1 MLVWHV
7 GTFINQ
13 IEFSSRC
20 CFRVSTQPS
29 PFLFRFA
36 QASFKLGTLWDG
48 KTGPE
53 KEEWLNILRVK
64 HEVEIDE
71 YCSYLYIH
79 GAMLIITIVMVKKID
94 NEDNV
99 NMIRE

>member
-1 MLVWHV
+1 M
-7 GTFINQ
+7 
-13 IEFSSRC
+13 
-20 CFRVSTQPS
+20 
-29 PFLFRFA
+29 FLFRFA

-71 YCSYLYIH
+71 YCSYLYIC
-79 GAMLIITIVMVKKID
+79 GPF
-94 NEDNV
+94 
-99 NMIRE
+99 